1 MGEQVRKTPDTMEEE
16 FHLGR
21 LIRKILDDKGLKVTW
36 LAKEINVDR
45 SVCYDIFKSRIVRID
60 YLERISKAL
69 NYNFF
74 NDLAKY
80 EGSVVKIPTQV

>member
-1 MGEQVRKTPDTMEEE
+1 MEED

-21 LIRKILDDKGLKVTW
+21 LMRKVLDDKGLKVTW

-45 SVCYDIFKSRIVRID
+45 SVCYDIFKRRLVDIEQ
-60 YLERISKAL
+60 LERISKAL

-74 NDLAKY
+74 DDLAKY

>member
-1 MGEQVRKTPDTMEEE
+1 MGSQNARTMEEE